1 MLADFG
7 LMNIIS
13 EFGATYADSS
23 ALVGGTTRWMSPE
36 LLSPEHFDLLH
47 IHPTIA
53 SDVYAL
59 GMVIL
64 EVIQTLFPFQSHASH
79 QLVAGAHRCPT
90 LCGDEENAEY
100 YHPCRYKW

>member
-7 LMNIIS
+7 LMNVVS
-13 EFGATYADSS
+13 DPGATYADSS

-59 GMVIL
+59 GMVML
-64 EVIQTLFPFQSHASH
+64 EVIQASFPLRGRASH
-79 QLVAGAHRCPT
+79 QPVAGTHRCPT
-90 LCGDEENAEY
+90 LCGNEENPEY
-100 YHPCRYKW
+100 HHPCCDAW